1 MSIAAVDDLTKRYNE
16 QLAAAEN
23 DDTEEE
29 KHETPFLLLGGG
41 RRTAVPYSR
50 EQLTSDH
57 RRERE
62 DMLKTHMLE
71 TEEGELSLLR
81 KKVTMADTAAI
92 HYEGIDQNIAAPPN
106 DREARMMLSAM
117 ESSLERTLAE
127 NEWERDRMNE
137 EYDTLKRK
145 REELPEEDDDEVLK
159 RCKRSIGLS
168 SPAKFSSNNKNKA
181 ASDVMGVRRYSS
193 GVCIVFH
200 SGKEVSNASPTGS
213 FYRYAIY
220 CGSNSR
226 GSLKRSTRYVINRTM
241 SVHPDLH
248 PAFVVFG
255 CDSGK
260 AMRDLLV
267 RSRSF
272 AEASPMTLVASNK
285 QHTREQHKT
294 SRQEARTSMGV
305 DELCRYVVDNIGY
318 GVRVVTVNG
327 WRLYT
332 PSSGGGE
339 DVSAAVAVTESE
351 RDLLGYILRTS
362 IKAKTP
368 EVLSRLNREM
378 CISPECNKTREV

>member
-1 MSIAAVDDLTKRYNE
+1 MSNTTVDDLTKRYNE
-16 QLAAAEN
+16 QVATN
-23 DDTEEE
+23 VTEEDD
-29 KHETPFLLLGGG
+29 HETPFLLLGEG
-41 RRTAVPYSR
+41 RRAVAPYSR

-57 RRERE
+57 RRERQ

-81 KKVTMADTAAI
+81 KKVTMEDKAAV
-92 HYEGIDQNIAAPPN
+92 HVAAAPPN

-127 NEWERDRMNE
+127 NEWERDRINE
-137 EYDTLKRK
+137 EYNALKRK

-159 RCKRSIGLS
+159 LCKRSIGMS
-168 SPAKFSSNNKNKA
+168 SSTTKFSYKNKA
-181 ASDVMGVRRYSS
+181 AADVMGVRRYSS

-220 CGSNSR
+220 CGSNSK

-285 QHTREQHKT
+285 QHTQEQHKT

-305 DELCRYVVDNIGY
+305 DELCRYVADNIGY

-332 PSSGGGE
+332 PSNSSGEE
-339 DVSAAVAVTESE
+339 DDSAAAAVTEVE
-351 RDLLGYILRTS
+351 KDLLSYILRTS

-368 EVLSRLNREM
+368 EVLARLNKEM
-378 CISPECNKTREV
+378 GI

>member
-1 MSIAAVDDLTKRYNE
+1 MPSATVDDLTKRYHE
-16 QLAAAEN
+16 HVAAAEN
-23 DDTEEE
+23 EAAGEEE
-29 KHETPFLLLGGG
+29 EHEAPFMPLG
-41 RRTAVPYSR
+41 RNNYASVSYSR
-50 EQLTSDH
+50 EQLTSNH

-62 DMLKTHMLE
+62 DMLKTHVLE
-71 TEEGELSLLR
+71 LEEGELSLLR
-81 KKVTMADTAAI
+81 EKVKTADA
-92 HYEGIDQNIAAPPN
+92 ENIAAPPR

-127 NEWERDRMNE
+127 NEWERDRINDE
-137 EYDTLKRK
+137 HDALKRK

-159 RCKRSIGLS
+159 RCKKTIGLLS
-168 SPAKFSSNNKNKA
+168 TTRFPSKNKTA
-181 ASDVMGVRRYSS
+181 TEVMGVRRYSS

-220 CGSNSR
+220 CGSNSK
-226 GSLKRSTRYVINRTM
+226 GSVKRSTRYVINRTM

-285 QHTREQHKT
+285 QHMREQYKT

-305 DELCRYVVDNIGY
+305 DELCRYVADNIGY

-332 PSSGGGE
+332 PSSGE
-339 DVSAAVAVTESE
+339 DDAAEVTESE
-351 RDLLGYILRTS
+351 KELLGYILQTS
-362 IKAKTP
+362 IRVKTP
-368 EVLSRLNREM
+368 EVLARLNREM
-378 CISPECNKTREV
+378 CISPGV

>member
-1 MSIAAVDDLTKRYNE
+1 MSSAAVNDLSKRYNE
-16 QLAAAEN
+16 
-23 DDTEEE
+23 
-29 KHETPFLLLGGG
+29 
-41 RRTAVPYSR
+41 RSTAVKIVDDALFQSPRDTRSKATPYSR
-50 EQLTSDH
+50 EQLTSGH

-62 DMLKTHMLE
+62 HMLKTHMLE
-71 TEEGELSLLR
+71 IEEGELSLLR
-81 KKVTMADTAAI
+81 QKVATADDRQKDT
-92 HYEGIDQNIAAPPN
+92 ERTVAAPPGE
-106 DREARMMLSAM
+106 REARMMLSAM
-117 ESSLERTLAE
+117 ESSLERTIAE
-127 NEWERDRMNE
+127 NEWERDRINE
-137 EYDTLKRK
+137 ELNALKRK

-159 RCKRSIGLS
+159 RCKRTIGLFS
-168 SPAKFSSNNKNKA
+168 SAKFTSKNKA
-181 ASDVMGVRRYSS
+181 EVMGVRRYSS

-213 FYRYAIY
+213 FFRYAIY
-220 CGSNSR
+220 CGSNSK

-241 SVHPDLH
+241 SIHPDLH

-285 QHTREQHKT
+285 QHMREQHKT

-305 DELCRYVVDNIGY
+305 DELCRYVADNIGH

-332 PSSGGGE
+332 PSGGMGEGDSGAE
-339 DVSAAVAVTESE
+339 AVTKNEK
-351 RDLLGYILRTS
+351 DLLNYILQTS
-362 IKAKTP
+362 LKVKTP
-368 EVLSRLNREM
+368 EVLARVNREM
-378 CISPECNKTREV
+378 GISPNANKTREV